1 MFKLRA
7 YEVVLHI
14 AGWLLFMALPLLFI
28 NGGQNNVLLLSGNR
42 LYWLFCGTYIF
53 LFYFNAY
60 LLIPKLFLK
69 KKYVLYSIVILAL
82 LAGTYYLKPYD
93 QLIRST
99 RQEGLPPQMQ
109 SPMRERLL
117 GRTKPG
123 PPHEM
128 PQPGQDGPAAG
139 PPPHLE
145 DTAHRLNQAKQDC
158 DTGGAVGPSIR
169 PGANGPGFGRY
180 SDLPHFQ
187 PPPPNG
193 RNFHPFDVISFF
205 IFLMIIALSTAMK
218 IMEQWRMTEK
228 RAIQAESDKASAEL
242 SFLKA
247 QINPHFLFNT
257 LNNIY
262 TLTLMKDDH
271 APDSIMRLS
280 NIMRYVTDDVMN
292 DFVPLQQE
300 IDCIKDYIELQRLRL
315 GEKTKVD
322 VEISGD
328 IDDKKVP
335 PLILMTFVE
344 NVFKYGI
351 SKHHRSNITI
361 KLIGDSTSIIF
372 FCQNSIFPEKD
383 EKRRVGIGL
392 KNTKQRLDHLYP
404 GKHILDINTDNQL
417 YTIKLILQTS

>member
-28 NGGQNNVLLLSGNR
+28 NGGQNNVLLLLSKPI
-42 LYWLFCGTYIF
+42 YWVFCGTYVF
-53 LFYFNAY
+53 LFYSNAY

-93 QLIRST
+93 QLMRST
-99 RQEGLPPQMQ
+99 RLESMPPQMQ
-109 SPMRERLL
+109 SPMRQRLL
-117 GRTKPG
+117 GHTMPG
-123 PPHEM
+123 PPHGREM
-128 PQPGQDGPAAG
+128 RQAGEDGSGRPL
-139 PPPHLE
+139 PHPE
-145 DTAHRLNQAKQDC
+145 DTANRFRQPKDDC
-158 DTGGAVGPSIR
+158 DTCQGIR
-169 PGANGPGFGRY
+169 PPMRPGGHGRGFGPY
-180 SDLPHFQ
+180 GGPPHFQ
-187 PPPPNG
+187 PPHNG
-193 RNFHPFDVISFF
+193 PFHPFDVISFF

-218 IMEQWRMTEK
+218 IMEQWRMTEQ
-228 RAIQAESDKASAEL
+228 RAIQAEADKASAEL

-271 APDSIMRLS
+271 AADSVMKLS
-280 NIMRYVTDDVMN
+280 NIMRYVTDDAMT

-300 IDCIKDYIELQRLRL
+300 VDCINDYIELQRLRL
-315 GEKTKVD
+315 GEKTSVNIE
-322 VEISGD
+322 VSGD
-328 IDDKKVP
+328 IDDKEVP

-361 KLIGDSTSIIF
+361 RLTGDNTGITF
-372 FCQNSIFPEKD
+372 FCQNSIFPEKN

-392 KNTKQRLDHLYP
+392 KNTKQRLEHLYP
-404 GKHILDINTDNQL
+404 NKHILDINTDNKL
-417 YTIKLILQTS
+417 YTVKLTLQTS

>member
-42 LYWLFCGTYIF
+42 FYWLFCGTYIF

-82 LAGTYYLKPYD
+82 LAGIYYLKPYD
-93 QLIRST
+93 QLMRST
-99 RQEGLPPQMQ
+99 RREDPPPQMQ
-109 SPMRERLL
+109 STMRERLL
-117 GRTKPG
+117 GRTMPG
-123 PPHEM
+123 PPNEM
-128 PQPGQDGPAAG
+128 HQPGENGPAG
-139 PPPHLE
+139 PPPYPG
-145 DTAHRLNQAKQDC
+145 DTANRLNQSKQDC
-158 DTGGAVGPSIR
+158 DTGRDTSPLKK
-169 PGANGPGFGRY
+169 PGDNGRGFGPY
-180 SDLPHFQ
+180 GSLLHFQ
-187 PPPPNG
+187 PLHDG
-193 RNFHPFDVISFF
+193 ANFHPFDVISFF

-228 RAIQAESDKASAEL
+228 RAIQAESEKASAEL

-271 APDSIMRLS
+271 APDSILKLS
-280 NIMRYVTDDVMN
+280 NIMRYVTDDAMN

-300 IDCIKDYIELQRLRL
+300 VDCINDYIELQRLRL

-328 IDDKKVP
+328 IDDKEVP

-351 SKHHRSNITI
+351 SKHHRSTITI
-361 KLIGDSTSIIF
+361 KLNSDNTDITF
-372 FCQNSIFPEKD
+372 FCRNNIFPEKD
-383 EKRRVGIGL
+383 VKRRVGIGL
-392 KNTKQRLDHLYP
+392 KNTKQRLEHLYP
-404 GKHILDINTDNQL
+404 NKHILDINMDNQL
-417 YTIKLILQTS
+417 YTVKLILQTS

>member
-28 NGGQNNVLLLSGNR
+28 NGGQSNVWLLLAKPI
-42 LYWLFCGTYIF
+42 YWIFCGTYVF

-60 LLIPKLFLK
+60 LLIPVLFLK
-69 KKYVLYSIVILAL
+69 RKYVLYSIVILAL

-93 QLIRST
+93 QLMRST
-99 RQEGLPPQMQ
+99 RRAGMPTQMQ
-109 SPMRERLL
+109 SPMRQRLL
-117 GRTKPG
+117 GHTMPG
-123 PPHEM
+123 PPHDQRM
-128 PQPGQDGPAAG
+128 HQPGEDGPGG
-139 PPPHLE
+139 PPPGTE
-145 DTAHRLNQAKQDC
+145 DTSHRFRRPKDDC
-158 DTGGAVGPSIR
+158 DTCQRVGHPM
-169 PGANGPGFGRY
+169 GPGGNHRGFGPY
-180 SDLPHFQ
+180 GGPPHFQ
-187 PPPPNG
+187 PPHNG
-193 RNFHPFDVISFF
+193 PFHPFDVISFF
-205 IFLMIIALSTAMK
+205 IFLMIVALSTAMK
-218 IMEQWRMTEK
+218 IMEQWRLTEQ
-228 RAIQAESDKASAEL
+228 RATQAEADKASAEL

-262 TLTLMKDDH
+262 TLTLMKDDN
-271 APDSIMRLS
+271 APDSIMKLS
-280 NIMRYVTDDVMN
+280 NIMRYVTDDAMT

-300 IDCIKDYIELQRLRL
+300 VDCINDYIELQRLRI
-315 GEKTKVD
+315 GEKTTVA
-322 VEISGD
+322 VETSGD

-361 KLIGDSTSIIF
+361 KLNGDNTGITF

-392 KNTKQRLDHLYP
+392 KNTKQRLEHLYP
-404 GKHILDINTDNQL
+404 NKHILDINTDNQL
-417 YTIKLILQTS
+417 YTVKLILQTS

>member
-28 NGGQNNVLLLSGNR
+28 NGGQNNALLLLGKPI
-42 LYWLFCGTYIF
+42 YWLFCGTYVF

-60 LLIPKLFLK
+60 LLIPRLFLK

-82 LAGTYYLKPYD
+82 LGGTYYLKPYD
-93 QLIRST
+93 QLMRSS
-99 RQEGLPPQMQ
+99 RRESSPPYTQ

-117 GRTKPG
+117 GHTMPG
-123 PPHEM
+123 PQHDRAM
-128 PQPGQDGPAAG
+128 HQPNEDGPAG
-139 PPPHLE
+139 PPPHPG
-145 DTAHRLNQAKQDC
+145 DTAHRFNQPKDDC
-158 DTGGAVGPSIR
+158 DTFQRTSSSMRLGG
-169 PGANGPGFGRY
+169 NGFGPY
-180 SDLPHFQ
+180 GGPPHFQ
-187 PPPPNG
+187 PSHNG
-193 RNFHPFDVISFF
+193 PNFHPFDVISFF
-205 IFLMIIALSTAMK
+205 IFLMIVALSTAMK

-271 APDSIMRLS
+271 APDSILKLS
-280 NIMRYVTDDVMN
+280 NIMRYVTDDAMT

-300 IDCIKDYIELQRLRL
+300 VDCIKDYIELQRLRL

-344 NVFKYGI
+344 NVFKYGV

-361 KLIGDSTSIIF
+361 KLTGDSAGITF
-372 FCQNSIFPEKD
+372 FCRNSIFSEKN
-383 EKRRVGIGL
+383 ENRRIGIGL
-392 KNTKQRLDHLYP
+392 KNTKQRLEHLYP
-404 GKHILDINTDNQL
+404 NKHILDINTDNKL
-417 YTIKLILQTS
+417 YTVKLILQTS